1 MQHFTP
7 VDASLQASA
16 GRPQARNGRVLTQA
30 DITGA
35 LVGKQAE
42 LLWPDD
48 GLWYLI
54 KITAVDL
61 REHTAD
67 IQYITGETENGLNLE
82 EIAIHKH
89 MRIIPG

>member
-1 MQHFTP
+1 M
-7 VDASLQASA
+7 
-16 GRPQARNGRVLTQA
+16 LTQA
-30 DITGA
+30 DIQNS

-54 KITAVDL
+54 KITAVNL
-61 REHTAD
+61 MESTAD
-67 IQYITGETENGLNLE
+67 IIYLTGETEAGLNLE
-82 EIAIHKH
+82 DIAIKKE